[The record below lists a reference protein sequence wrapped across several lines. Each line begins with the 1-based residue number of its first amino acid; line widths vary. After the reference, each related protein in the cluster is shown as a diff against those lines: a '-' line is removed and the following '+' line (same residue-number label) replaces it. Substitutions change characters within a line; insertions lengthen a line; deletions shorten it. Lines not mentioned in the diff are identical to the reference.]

1 VGSFV
6 NYTLPILYDAEG
18 QSVTITAKYQ
28 GTTVLPGFVSLN
40 PTTRLI
46 MMQPARG
53 IDSGNYILDLTLS
66 DGSLTSSYQ
75 LKIIVNLPAKFS
87 QDLTD

>member
-6 NYTLPILYDAEG
+6 NYTLPLLYDAEN
-18 QSVTITAKYQ
+18 QTLNITAKYL
-28 GTTVLPGFVSLN
+28 GTPILPGFVSFN

-46 MMQPARG
+46 MMQPVRG

-66 DGSLTSSYQ
+66 DGSLTTNYQ
-75 LKIIVNLPAKFS
+75 LKIIVN
-87 QDLTD
+87 

>member
-6 NYTLPILYDAEG
+6 NYTLPLLYDAEN
-18 QSVTITAKYQ
+18 QTVTITAKYL
-28 GTTVLPGFVSLN
+28 GTPILPGFVSLN

-46 MMQPARG
+46 MMQPVRG

-66 DGSLTSSYQ
+66 DGSLTTNYQ
-75 LKIIVNLPAKFS
+75 LKINVN
-87 QDLTD
+87 

>member
-6 NYTLPILYDAEG
+6 NYTRPILYDGEG

-28 GTTVLPGFVSLN
+28 GSIVLPGFVSLN
-40 PTTRLI
+40 PATRLI
-46 MMQPARG
+46 MMQPTRG

-66 DGSLTSSYQ
+66 DGSLSTSYQ
-75 LKIIVNLPAKFS
+75 LKIIVNLPA
-87 QDLTD
+87 